1 MKLFKYFFSFIII
14 IFTINIIFKLIS
26 NLELN
31 PLNFLLEN
39 FYYVILTILIQ
50 ILAIFIM
57 SLRWKFCVKH
67 FSDSSK
73 LNFKYK
79 DFLLLTSRGNIL
91 NNMLPSVLFG
101 DISKLASPNNDKSLK
116 KEEAKLIFFD
126 RVTGLFTL
134 MNLGIIAMFFIGL
147 LSYYLIFMFTIVEF
161 IFIVFFFTYQF
172 RNLFIKNLLSKLK
185 SLHFLIILVLSII
198 TQKLFIFSL
207 LIQVIGF
214 KKVVIFSNDLFNSI
228 FLTFVSMF
236 PFTINGWG
244 IREWSADYISLSNID
259 SEILVNSSLI
269 YGMSF
274 SISSTMIYL
283 YLLIYKFIKK

>member
-1 MKLFKYFFSFIII
+1 
-14 IFTINIIFKLIS
+14 
-26 NLELN
+26 
-31 PLNFLLEN
+31 
-39 FYYVILTILIQ
+39 
-50 ILAIFIM
+50 
-57 SLRWKFCVKH
+57 
-67 FSDSSK
+67 
-73 LNFKYK
+73 
-79 DFLLLTSRGNIL
+79 
-91 NNMLPSVLFG
+91 
-101 DISKLASPNNDKSLK
+101 
-116 KEEAKLIFFD
+116 
-126 RVTGLFTL
+126 
-134 MNLGIIAMFFIGL
+134 MFFIGL

>member
-14 IFTINIIFKLIS
+14 FFTLNIIYKLIED
-26 NLELN
+26 LELD
-31 PLNFLLEN
+31 PLKFLIEN
-39 FYYVILTILIQ
+39 LNYVFLTIFIQ

-67 FSDSSK
+67 FSDSPK
-73 LNFKYK
+73 LKFKYK

-101 DISKLASPNNDKSLK
+101 DISKLASPNTDKSLK
-116 KEEAKLIFFD
+116 KEEAKLIFLD

-134 MNLGIIAMFFIGL
+134 LNLGIISMLFIGL
-147 LSYYLIFMFTIVEF
+147 LSYYLIFIIIMIEF
-161 IFIVFFFTYQF
+161 ILIIFFFTYKF
-172 RNLFIKNLLSKLK
+172 KTPFIQKLLLKFK
-185 SLHFLIILVLSII
+185 SLNFLNILILSIA

-207 LIQVIGF
+207 LIQVMGF
-214 KKVVIFSNDLFNSI
+214 KKLIVSSNDLFNSI

-244 IREWSADYISLSNID
+244 VREWSADYISLSNID
-259 SEILVNSSLI
+259 SEVLVNSSI
-269 YGMSF
+269 MYGISF
-274 SISSTMIYL
+274 SISSIIIYIYL
-283 YLLIYKFIKK
+283 LTYSFIKR